1 MSRRRQQGALRGAGG
16 RARAKTAPAPTAETI
31 AADLI
36 AALPPAPEGRAA
48 YIAVIAVDA
57 FSGAVADLDLRTL
70 PETVRILAQ
79 RIAAALE
86 GVVFGRV
93 MSSTLEVRF
102 LADSDAQADAGLRA
116 LATALEAAI
125 PAGEGAALLKV
136 AIGHAPWSP
145 GAALSRV
152 MANAEYALS
161 KARGAHLTVASFT
174 DRDRSEAEARLT
186 LLHDLAKALAAGE
199 LALHYQPKL
208 SLRSGR
214 IEGAEAL
221 MRWRHPVRGFVPP
234 DVFIDLAERSG
245 QIEALSRFALERA
258 IAEQAALRE
267 AGHAVAIHVNIS
279 GQLIADEPFVDWAI
293 ATVTAAE
300 GRIGFEI
307 TETAVI
313 SDPERGLRHLR
324 RIADAGIDIAIDDYG
339 VGLSSL
345 VYLKQFPAKEL
356 KIDKSFI
363 SGLTASHRDPLI
375 VRSTIDLAHALEMEI
390 TAEGVEDA
398 MTQALLQAMGCD
410 QIQGYHLARP
420 MPIGDLA
427 AFLTQYAEAP
437 VAKSSLPIF
446 ARARAN

>member
-1 MSRRRQQGALRGAGG
+1 MSRRRQQGDLRRAGAK
-16 RARAKTAPAPTAETI
+16 ARAKAAPSLPAV
-31 AADLI
+31 LI

-48 YIAVIAVDA
+48 YIAVIAVES
-57 FSGAVADLDLRTL
+57 FGGAVMDFDLRAL
-70 PETVRILAQ
+70 PKTVRILARHIGAGLQ
-79 RIAAALE
+79 DAVL
-86 GVVFGRV
+86 GRV
-93 MSSTLEVRF
+93 ASSTLEVRF
-102 LADSDAQADAGLRA
+102 LADGDAQADAELRT
-116 LATALEAAI
+116 LAATLEAAI
-125 PAGEGAALLKV
+125 AAGDGAIPLKV
-136 AIGHAPWSP
+136 VIGHAPWSP

-161 KARGAHLTVASFT
+161 KARGVHLTVACFT
-174 DRDRSEAEARLT
+174 DRDRSEAEGRLA

-208 SLRSGR
+208 NLRSGR
-214 IEGAEAL
+214 IESAEAL
-221 MRWRHPVRGFVPP
+221 MRWRHPVRGSVPP

-245 QIEALSRFALERA
+245 QIEALTRFALERA

-267 AGHAVAIHVNIS
+267 AGHPVAIHVNIS

-293 ATVTAAE
+293 ATVAAAE

-313 SDPERGLRHLR
+313 GDPERGLRHLR

-345 VYLKQFPAKEL
+345 VYLKQFPAKVL

-398 MTQALLQAMGCD
+398 MTQALLQVMGCD
-410 QIQGYHLARP
+410 QIQGYHLAKP

-437 VAKSSLPIF
+437 VVKNPLPLF
-446 ARARAN
+446 ARAHAN